1 MAVNFNSVDDEA
13 RRIAAMRR
21 AEQTEEQRRAEL
33 QKLIE
38 PPPKVEHFGYQ
49 QFYFTLKEQSRE
61 IEKRIQY
68 LECKR
73 EDLERQLHEISPLR
87 AWLFQRLE
95 ANEELADR
103 VKTNMNQGK
112 VE

>member
-13 RRIAAMRR
+13 RRLDTMRR
-21 AEQTEEQRRAEL
+21 LEEEGLRRAEL